1 MNRIGLGILFYNELE
16 NAKRILKDIREFE
29 LQNIDFYF
37 LDNGSNNPEFSEW
50 LMSIKDENV
59 NILQVK
65 ENLGFGGGA
74 KYLIQNIPN
83 EFRGYMPGNYKV
95 RPESLRNLN
104 LTISETNDIQIFKAT
119 RAGRSF
125 IDQAKTFAVGLTTST
140 YFLTN
145 MMDSGGTPTVIK
157 GDLAEIFQ
165 SGPNDFSFEAYIL
178 YTARKLK
185 LNIKRTPINYGV
197 RIHGVSHWQSG
208 IKSELKLLS
217 RIVKQKNN
225 WEKLSR

>member
-1 MNRIGLGILFYNELE
+1 LE
-16 NAKRILKDIREFE
+16 NAKKILKDIRDIK
-29 LQNIDFYF
+29 LHNIDFYF
-37 LDNGSNNPEFSEW
+37 FDNGSNSPEFSEW
-50 LMSIKDENV
+50 LLSIEDENI

-104 LTISETNDIQIFKAT
+104 LTISETSNIEIFKAT
-119 RAGRSF
+119 RAGRNL
-125 IDQAKTFAVGLTTST
+125 IDQAKTFAVGLTTSA

-145 MMDSGGTPTVIK
+145 MMDSGGTPTIVK
-157 GDLAEIFQ
+157 GDLVEIFQ
-165 SGPNDFSFEAYIL
+165 NGPNDFSFEAYIL

-185 LNIKRTPINYGV
+185 LKIKRTPIKYGV

-208 IKSELKLLS
+208 IRSEVKLLS
-217 RIVKQKNN
+217 RIVKQKNSWKN
-225 WEKLSR
+225 VIK